1 MPTTKTIP
9 SCLAPLTEYL
19 QGLTRRASVAELRS
33 TLNALNVTLDDL
45 KQYAIYDDSTYRRNL
60 IFECEF
66 GEVLLIC
73 WKSGQRS
80 PVHNHAGST
89 CGVKV
94 LKGLGYE
101 TLFDMTPCGQAVAT
115 KTATMRAGD
124 ICASQDA
131 DVHQISNL
139 QPEGQGLVT
148 LHIYSPPLRE
158 MDMFSITGGPVER
171 YRPTI
176 FEFEDGGGI

>member
-9 SCLAPLTEYL
+9 ACLAPLAEYL
-19 QGLTRRASVAELRS
+19 QGLSERASVAELRRK
-33 TLNALNVTLDDL
+33 LDALNVTLDDL
-45 KQYAIYDDSTYRRNL
+45 RQYAIYDDSTYRRNL
-60 IFECEF
+60 VFECAF

-94 LKGLGYE
+94 LQGLGYE
-101 TLFDMTPCGQAVAT
+101 TVFDMTPCGQAVAT
-115 KTATMRAGD
+115 GTTTMRAGD

-139 QPEGQGLVT
+139 QPRGRGLVT
-148 LHIYSPPLRE
+148 LHVYSPPLRE

-176 FEFEDGGGI
+176 FEFADGGGI

>member
-1 MPTTKTIP
+1 MPTTRTIP
-9 SCLAPLTEYL
+9 AGLGPLTDYL
-19 QGLTRRASVAELRS
+19 QGLTDRATIAELRRR
-33 TLNALNVTLDDL
+33 LNALNVTPKDL

-60 IFECEF
+60 VFECEF

-80 PVHNHAGST
+80 PIHNHAGSA
-89 CGVKV
+89 CGFKV
-94 LKGLGYE
+94 LKGTGHE
-101 TLFDMTPCGQAVAT
+101 TVFDMTPCGQIVAVKST
-115 KTATMRAGD
+115 VMEEGY

-131 DVHQISNL
+131 DVHQVSNL
-139 QPEGQGLVT
+139 QPEDEGLIT
-148 LHIYSPPLRE
+148 LHVYSPPLRE
-158 MDMFSITGGPVER
+158 MDMFSITGGPVQR